1 MDSGVSSHIDDDTH
15 FCVTSNFTSS
25 FVPSFFIRLFFRF
38 LFREL
43 DGLLLLYL
51 SRLARNQ

>member
-15 FCVTSNFTSS
+15 FCVTSNITSS
-25 FVPSFFIRLFFRF
+25 FVPSDFTRFFRF

-43 DGLLLLYL
+43 DGLLHLYL